1 VLMGQVILIRW
12 CTIKLLG
19 IILFWGTSDDSRTK
33 PLEIGKDWM
42 KKKEKE
48 KIKGKKKGIKKGTE
62 TLEPLKKRGENGNQ

>member
-1 VLMGQVILIRW
+1 MGQVILIRW

-19 IILFWGTSDDSRTK
+19 IILFWGTSDDLRTK

-48 KIKGKKKGIKKGTE
+48 KIKGKKK
-62 TLEPLKKRGENGNQ
+62 

>member
-1 VLMGQVILIRW
+1 MGQVILIRW

-42 KKKEKE
+42 KKKRKRENKREKKRE
-48 KIKGKKKGIKKGTE
+48 KKGDGDMGTIKEAGGKW
-62 TLEPLKKRGENGNQ
+62 